1 VPPLLYVCGLVAY
14 DGTEFHGFQI
24 QQGVPTIQGTLEA
37 VLQRLT
43 GTPVRVHGAGR
54 TDTGVHA
61 RGQVI
66 AAQVPWRHSVADLQR
81 AWNAHLPRSIA
92 VRKVQQAPDGFHP
105 RYSAV
110 ARTYR
115 YSVIEAA
122 DPSPAAP
129 RHSPL
134 TDRFAWYVTGP
145 LNLVAMQAAAAQ
157 LLGEQDFATFGQPP
171 VGENTVRTVDVATWQ
186 VVESNLPP
194 LGDDVGRTL
203 IFTIRA
209 NAFLYQMVRNLV
221 GALVAVG
228 QGRWTVAQFEAAL
241 RACLRSQA
249 APPAPPQ
256 GLVLERVD
264 FPAGLGLQWE

>member
-1 VPPLLYVCGLVAY
+1 VPPLIYVCGLVAY
-14 DGTEFHGFQI
+14 DGTDFHGFQI
-24 QQGVPTIQGTLEA
+24 QQGVPTIQGALEA
-37 VLQRLT
+37 ALGRLT
-43 GTPVRVHGAGR
+43 ETPVRVHGAGR

-66 AAQVPWRHSVADLQR
+66 AAHVPWRHSVADLQR
-81 AWNAHLPRSIA
+81 AWNAHLPRSMA
-92 VRKVQQAPDGFHP
+92 VRKLQQAPGEFHP

-115 YSVIEAA
+115 YSVVEAA
-122 DPSPAAP
+122 DSAP

-134 TDRFAWYVTGP
+134 TDRFAWYVAGP
-145 LNLVAMQAAAAQ
+145 VNLAAMQAAARQ
-157 LLGEQDFATFGQPP
+157 LLGAHDFATFGQPP
-171 VGENTVRTVDVATWQ
+171 VGENTVRIVEAATWQ
-186 VVESNLPP
+186 VVETNLPP
-194 LGDDVGRTL
+194 LGDDAGRCL

-228 QGRWTVAQFEAAL
+228 QGRWTVAAFEAAL
-241 RACLRSQA
+241 AARLRSQA

-264 FPAGLGLQWE
+264 FPAALGLQWE